1 MTTQDIK
8 ITQNRIAVIIGKGGR
23 TRRQIEKKTK
33 AKIEVDSE
41 DGIVTIESDDPI
53 SVLNAVDVI
62 TAINRG
68 FSPERA
74 YTLLEDED
82 VILEII
88 DLGTR
93 CNTPKQMERIRG
105 RIIGK
110 AGKSREQIENM
121 TGAEVSVYGKTVA
134 VIGSIDQVKTAMS
147 AIEMLI
153 EGISHESV
161 FSYLDKKKKEA
172 KTNILEY
179 YY

>member
-134 VIGSIDQVKTAMS
+134 VICSIDQVKTAMS